1 MRDCGAVFLIFAEQW
16 RCSGSGQAV
25 PPLTPPPG
33 GQEAAGAA
41 CRVLA
46 PAALCCSSASS
57 LLQLLLRRRFFS
69 CITSRLCAAATASPA
84 PPQDPAAVA
93 LLPSP
98 TKPHQA
104 PPHRVAFSEHNWSAS
119 WRARHRLKCQNNNQ
133 RNQQVCVFHCKKTF
147 GLSSIPLNWVKWL
160 LFLSA
165 EDEEV

>member
-57 LLQLLLRRRFFS
+57 LLQLLLRRRFS
-69 CITSRLCAAATASPA
+69 AASPA
-84 PPQDPAAVA
+84 GCAQ
-93 LLPSP
+93 LQL
-98 TKPHQA
+98 QA
-104 PPHRVAFSEHNWSAS
+104 PPHHRIQLQLHCCQAPPCSIKPRQAPLQRVAFSEHNWSAS
-119 WRARHRLKCQNNNQ
+119 WRARHRLKSQNNNQ
-133 RNQQVCVFHCKKTF
+133 
-147 GLSSIPLNWVKWL
+147 
-160 LFLSA
+160 
-165 EDEEV
+165 